1 MITLQ
6 SGEIDKIIVTD
17 TTPTPPTPIDPVDPP
32 NPPDPIDPEEEVGVI
47 SIICNAMD
55 GSEIDERTVPI
66 KRNMLGTSVE
76 FSTDADVGLG
86 IPVDIDS
93 FTVTPSTIQV
103 TQTNSTTLSVQIP
116 TEFLEKVIELVITLC
131 VYGR

>member
-6 SGEIDKIIVTD
+6 SGEIDKIIVTG

-32 NPPDPIDPEEEVGVI
+32 NPPGPIDPEEEVGVI
-47 SIICNAMD
+47 SIIYNAMD

-76 FSTDADVGLG
+76 FSTDPGEG
-86 IPVDIDS
+86 ILAIDIDS

-116 TEFLEKVIELVITLC
+116 TEFLEEVIELVITLS
-131 VYGR
+131 VYSR

>member
-6 SGEIDKIIVTD
+6 SGEIDKIIVTGI
-17 TTPTPPTPIDPVDPP
+17 TPTPPTPIDPVDPP

-47 SIICNAMD
+47 SIIYNAMD
-55 GSEIDERTVPI
+55 GSKIDERTVPI

-76 FSTDADVGLG
+76 FSTEVGVG
-86 IPVDIDS
+86 IPAVDIDS

-116 TEFLEKVIELVITLC
+116 TEFLEEVIELVITLS

>member
-47 SIICNAMD
+47 SVIYNAMD

-76 FSTDADVGLG
+76 FSTDAYVD
-86 IPVDIDS
+86 IPAIDIDS

-103 TQTNSTTLSVQIP
+103 TQTNNTTLSVQIP

>member
-6 SGEIDKIIVTD
+6 SGEIDKIIVTG

-47 SIICNAMD
+47 SIIYNAMD

-76 FSTDADVGLG
+76 FSTDVGVG
-86 IPVDIDS
+86 IPAIDIDS

-116 TEFLEKVIELVITLC
+116 TEFLEEVIELVITLS

>member
-6 SGEIDKIIVTD
+6 SGEIDKIIVTG
-17 TTPTPPTPIDPVDPP
+17 TIPTPPTPIDPVDPP

-47 SIICNAMD
+47 SIIYNAMD
-55 GSEIDERTVPI
+55 GSKIDERTVPI

-76 FSTDADVGLG
+76 FSTDVGVG
-86 IPVDIDS
+86 IPAIDIDS

-103 TQTNSTTLSVQIP
+103 TQTNITTLSVQIP
-116 TEFLEKVIELVITLC
+116 TEFLEEVIELVITLR

>member
-32 NPPDPIDPEEEVGVI
+32 NPPNPIDPEEEVGVI
-47 SIICNAMD
+47 SIIYNAMD

-76 FSTDADVGLG
+76 FSTDVGVG
-86 IPVDIDS
+86 IPAIDIDS

-103 TQTNSTTLSVQIP
+103 TQTNNTTLSVQIP
-116 TEFLEKVIELVITLC
+116 TEFLEEVIELVITLS

>member
-6 SGEIDKIIVTD
+6 SGEIDKIIVTG
-17 TTPTPPTPIDPVDPP
+17 TTPTPPTPIDPVNPP

-47 SIICNAMD
+47 NIIYNALD
-55 GSEIDERTVPI
+55 GSIIDERTVPI

-76 FSTDADVGLG
+76 FSTEVGEG
-86 IPVDIDS
+86 ILATDINS

-103 TQTNSTTLSVQIP
+103 TQTNNTTLSVQIP
-116 TEFLEKVIELVITLC
+116 TELLEEVIELVITLS

>member
-6 SGEIDKIIVTD
+6 SGEIDKIIVTG
-17 TTPTPPTPIDPVDPP
+17 TIPTPPTPIDPVDPP

-47 SIICNAMD
+47 SIIYNAMD

-76 FSTDADVGLG
+76 FSTDVGVG
-86 IPVDIDS
+86 IPVSDIDS

-116 TEFLEKVIELVITLC
+116 TEFLEEVIELVITLS

>member
-6 SGEIDKIIVTD
+6 SGEIDKIIVTG
-17 TTPTPPTPIDPVDPP
+17 TIPTPPTPIDPVDPP

-47 SIICNAMD
+47 SITYNAMN
-55 GSEIDERTVPI
+55 GSIIDERTVPI

-76 FSTDADVGLG
+76 FSTDVYADV
-86 IPVDIDS
+86 PAFDIDS

-103 TQTNSTTLSVQIP
+103 TQTNITTLSVQIP

-131 VYGR
+131 IYGR